1 MSAILRPYD
10 ASMSLTL
17 CVLLWSTPGNDEALA
32 SYEDEVLALLG
43 DHGARVVQRVRRVD
57 DTDGPLEVQ
66 IIELP
71 DEQALAE
78 FMADPRRVAS
88 ADVRDRVI
96 GRTEIIRVA
105 EI

>member
-1 MSAILRPYD
+1 M
-10 ASMSLTL
+10 TVVL
-17 CVLLWSTPGNDEALA
+17 CVLLWPTPGNAEALVA
-32 SYEDEVLALLG
+32 YEDEVLALLG

-57 DTDGPLEVQ
+57 DSDGPLEVQ

-71 DEQALAE
+71 DELALSG

-96 GRTEIIRVA
+96 ARTEIIRVA
-105 EI
+105 DVS

>member
-1 MSAILRPYD
+1 MT
-10 ASMSLTL
+10 LTL
-17 CVLLWSTPGNDEALA
+17 CVMLWPTPGNDDALVA
-32 SYEDEVLALLG
+32 YEDEVLALLG
-43 DHGARVVQRVRRVD
+43 DHGARLIQRVRRID

-71 DEQALAE
+71 DADALAA

-96 GRTEIIRVA
+96 ARTEVTRVTQV
-105 EI
+105 

>member
-1 MSAILRPYD
+1 MT
-10 ASMSLTL
+10 LTL
-17 CVLLWSTPGNDEALA
+17 CVLLWAAPGQDEALVA
-32 SYEDEVLALLG
+32 YEDEVLALLR
-43 DHGARVVQRVRRVD
+43 DHGARLVQRVRRVD

-71 DEQALAE
+71 DEQALAD

-96 GRTEIIRVA
+96 ARTEIIRVA
-105 EI
+105 DAT